1 MLKRSTPQRPI
12 RRVAL
17 VGGTARNL
25 VAMRGALMSALL
37 DRGISVLALAPHF
50 SAEEEARL
58 EAMRIERATFD
69 LTPRGPR
76 MLADFQIVRELK
88 DKLSVWQADAVLGV
102 GTRVTAL
109 AMIAAAKARIPRRI
123 ALVNGLPPET
133 APLAQPGVAD
143 LLTARPRLLAR
154 GLRSAT
160 ALVLHNRDDKRRLE
174 RTGRLLPSLPSIVVP
189 GAGVDLARFASAP
202 LPSAAGGMVF
212 LMIATL
218 DRARGVIEYCE
229 AARELKARAP
239 QARFLLAG
247 PAGDGPTGLKPEAI
261 RPYGDAVT
269 FLGPLVDVRPTLAEC
284 HVLVYPSYGEGMPR
298 AVLEALASGRP
309 VVTTTTPGCR
319 DTADDRVNGCLVPP
333 GDVAALEL
341 AMASFLKR
349 PDLLPAMSRA
359 SRLKAE
365 RHFDERLVISSL
377 LDLIGIAHRDPVAKA
392 A

>member
-88 DKLSVWQADAVLGV
+88 DKLSVWQADAVLGI
-102 GTRVTAL
+102 GTRVTAR

-133 APLAQPGVAD
+133 APVAQAGVAD
-143 LLTARPRLLAR
+143 LLTAPPRLLAR

-174 RTGRLLPSLPSIVVP
+174 RTGLLLPSLPSIVVP
-189 GAGVDLARFASAP
+189 GAGVDLARFAPAP
-202 LPSAAGGMVF
+202 LPSASGGMVF

-284 HVLVYPSYGEGMPR
+284 HVLVYPSDGEGMPR
-298 AVLEALASGRP
+298 ALLEALASGRP
-309 VVTTTTPGCR
+309 VVTTPR
-319 DTADDRVNGCLVPP
+319 R
-333 GDVAALEL
+333 DVATRP
-341 AMASFLKR
+341 MTASTAAWCR
-349 PDLLPAMSRA
+349 RATSPRWSWRWRA
-359 SRLKAE
+359 S
-365 RHFDERLVISSL
+365 
-377 LDLIGIAHRDPVAKA
+377 
-392 A
+392 